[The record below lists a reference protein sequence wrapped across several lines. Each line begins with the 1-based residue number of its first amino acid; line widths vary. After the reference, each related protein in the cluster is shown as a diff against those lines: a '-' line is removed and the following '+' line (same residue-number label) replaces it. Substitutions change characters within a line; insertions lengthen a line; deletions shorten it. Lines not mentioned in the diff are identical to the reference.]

1 MKKKH
6 HTTEQIIRI
15 LREAEGSQM
24 KAEEVCRKHSISPQT
39 YYRWKSKYG
48 GMDLKEAQRLRE
60 LERENGELK
69 KLLADQ
75 LLKTKALEMALEKP
89 LSLERQR
96 RLADRIKAQLSCS
109 GAGALSLAGDPP
121 QHAALPPQAKAGP
134 QREAGSGDRSH
145 VASAPNPGV
154 QEDCRQT
161 ARAGLRGEQEAG
173 SGCAGRKVCRCH
185 RPSRES
191 VVEA

>member
-15 LREAEGSQM
+15 LREAEGNQM
-24 KAEEVCRKHSISPQT
+24 KAEEICRKHNISPQT

-75 LLKTKALEMALEKP
+75 LLKTKALEMALEKN
-89 LSLERQR
+89 L
-96 RLADRIKAQLSCS
+96 
-109 GAGALSLAGDPP
+109 
-121 QHAALPPQAKAGP
+121 
-134 QREAGSGDRSH
+134 
-145 VASAPNPGV
+145 
-154 QEDCRQT
+154 
-161 ARAGLRGEQEAG
+161 
-173 SGCAGRKVCRCH
+173 
-185 RPSRES
+185 
-191 VVEA
+191 

>member
-75 LLKTKALEMALEKP
+75 LLKTKALEMALEKTSEP
-89 LSLERQR
+89 GAAASPGRSDQGAVVVFR
-96 RLADRIKAQLSCS
+96 
-109 GAGALSLAGDPP
+109 AGALSLAGDPP

-145 VASAPNPGV
+145 VASAPNPG
-154 QEDCRQT
+154 
-161 ARAGLRGEQEAG
+161 A
-173 SGCAGRKVCRCH
+173 
-185 RPSRES
+185 
-191 VVEA
+191 